1 MKPINILVIAMVLP
15 VLAIAQ
21 EFDFDSIKYG
31 TPIDLP
37 EESEDESPRE
47 ETELDIEIAAFRSEH
62 KAHNAVLISN
72 SAGRALND
80 DGRLIGSEALGRLVN
95 PMPVIIISEAMV
107 ADPVVELYTSIKK
120 LPECAHTV
128 RILYTESDDRSE
140 AALLGYTI
148 ENPKGVNTKLV
159 KYDGETEWL
168 TWINESFRKDD
179 AEQYGAE
186 QPATA
191 PESKPEG
198 EQKPEPE
205 SEGRS
210 Q

>member
-1 MKPINILVIAMVLP
+1 MKPINILIIAMVLP
-15 VLAIAQ
+15 RLAIAQ

-31 TPIDLP
+31 TPIDL
-37 EESEDESPRE
+37 SENSDDKPPRV
-47 ETELDIEIAAFRSEH
+47 ETELDIEIAAFCSEH

-80 DGRLIGSEALGRLVN
+80 DGRIIGSEALGRLVN
-95 PMPVIIISEAMV
+95 PMPVIIIAEAMV
-107 ADPVVELYTSIKK
+107 ADPVIELYTSIKK

-128 RILYTESDDRSE
+128 RILYTESADRSE
-140 AALLGYTI
+140 SALLGYTI
-148 ENPKGVNTKLV
+148 ENPKGVYTKLV

-168 TWINESFRKDD
+168 KWINESFRKDD

-191 PESKPEG
+191 PESKPESK
-198 EQKPEPE
+198 EKPKPE
-205 SEGRS
+205 SEGRPL
-210 Q
+210 